1 MTRLRVRLSVFSCG
15 GKMNSFILRR
25 LFAGRLVT
33 FAIASVAVVVLS
45 GLVLLPTQA
54 MAQASKRDDP
64 APGMQGTNQTSIPA
78 ARIIDLVKEVER
90 NNPEIAAA
98 YHGWQAA
105 TNVPKQAA
113 AFPETQLSIQQFSVG
128 SPRPFAGFSNSDF
141 AYIGIGASQDI
152 PFPGKRGLR
161 GRVAELEA
169 NSMREDAE
177 AVRQRLVEALKL
189 AYFQLAYIQ
198 QTLGILQQNDRT
210 LSQIQEIA
218 ESRYRVGQG
227 NQQDVLRAQ
236 LQHTKILQEIAHHHQ
251 VEGQLQAQLKQIL
264 NRPQTFPDIVAEPLT
279 PTFLLHT
286 DAQLLERIQDQNPDV
301 RAQQQLV
308 QRQEAR
314 VELAHKNF
322 RPDFTAS
329 YMYQHTASQF
339 RDYYMATFGIRLP
352 NRGRQKAELAEAEQ
366 NRLRAERE
374 LEAERQRV
382 LSEAKQQYVLVR
394 QSEERL
400 NIYKGGLIPQAEAT
414 FQAGMAAYQANRQ
427 DFETLLS
434 NFLDV
439 LNLDLDY
446 RRELAEHESALA
458 RLERLTGVALP

>member
-1 MTRLRVRLSVFSCG
+1 MKTAILHRLLS
-15 GKMNSFILRR
+15 
-25 LFAGRLVT
+25 GRTPT
-33 FAIASVAVVVLS
+33 FASFSFAVAVFG
-45 GLVLLPTQA
+45 GLVLLSNRLT
-54 MAQASKRDDP
+54 AQQPNAPKNP
-64 APGMQGTNQTSIPA
+64 APVEQVTTIAGLPA
-78 ARIIDLVKEVER
+78 SPITDLVKEADR

-105 TNVPKQAA
+105 TNVPRQAT
-113 AFPETQLSIQQFSVG
+113 AFPETQVSLQHFSVG

-169 NSMREDAE
+169 NSMREDSE
-177 AVRQRLVEALKL
+177 SVRRRVIEALKL

-198 QTLGILQQNDRT
+198 QTLGILQENDRA
-210 LSQIQEIA
+210 LSQIQEIT

-251 VEGQLQAQLKQIL
+251 LEGQLQAQLKQIL
-264 NRPQTFPDIVAEPLT
+264 NRPQTSPDIVAEPLT
-279 PTFLLHT
+279 PTFLLYT
-286 DAQLLERIQDQNPDV
+286 DTQLLERIRDQNPDV
-301 RAQQQLV
+301 LSRQQLV

-314 VELAHKNF
+314 VELAHRNF
-322 RPDFTAS
+322 RPDFMAS
-329 YMYQHTASQF
+329 YMWQHTADQF

-374 LEAERQRV
+374 LEAEQQRV
-382 LSEAKQQYVLVR
+382 LAEVQQQYVLVR

-400 NIYKGGLIPQAEAT
+400 NIYKGGLIPQADAT
-414 FQAGMAAYQANRQ
+414 FRAGMAAYQANRQ

-458 RLERLTGVALP
+458 RLERLTGVTLP